1 MNDGETNKSQ
11 GGGQA
16 TLISE
21 ATEWAH
27 MRCVPGEGD
36 NAGLSIWRR
45 HATRVRARELDGA
58 ATALDWLWGPL
69 ALASGAWLRFSEGI
83 IRVRLAVA
91 RKASLL
97 IILLQH
103 RHSPCVVTDR

>member
-1 MNDGETNKSQ
+1 MQYLIQEGGRVVSERWGDKQAQ

-45 HATRVRARELDGA
+45 HATRVRAREPDGA

-69 ALASGAWLRFSEGI
+69 ALASGAWLRFSE
-83 IRVRLAVA
+83 
-91 RKASLL
+91 
-97 IILLQH
+97 
-103 RHSPCVVTDR
+103 